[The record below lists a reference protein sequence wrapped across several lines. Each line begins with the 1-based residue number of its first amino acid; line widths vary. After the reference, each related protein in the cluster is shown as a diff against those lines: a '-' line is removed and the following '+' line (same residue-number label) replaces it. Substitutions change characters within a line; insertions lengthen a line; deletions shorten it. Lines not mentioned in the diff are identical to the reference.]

1 MRVAYPFISK
11 RRALRGKR
19 RWRARAALFRKQASW
34 PNQKNF
40 ESIRSRWICGLRFG
54 RAVAYSQRVCFWP
67 VILARGG
74 VGRFPGGRTRRLCLP
89 RSKDARPTPFVRRVG
104 ARGRGRLGRRAKW
117 TCPPPG
123 TPIGA
128 TAATP
133 GEPDTHHMDPPARR
147 HRQRN
152 QLARSFGK
160 GRGTSR
166 RLGPGHLRL
175 HQ

>member
-104 ARGRGRLGRRAKW
+104 ARGRGRLGRRQNGHASQVAHLLAQRRRRR
-117 TCPPPG
+117 G
-123 TPIGA
+123 T
-128 TAATP
+128 
-133 GEPDTHHMDPPARR
+133 DTHHMVTPARC
-147 HRQRN
+147 HRQRR
-152 QLARSFGK
+152 QLARSFE